1 MNIDPPFSVRIII
14 YILEGIIYSVE
25 SRHFRLGMLVGDSPT
40 GEFLFTGEFTGGFT
54 ATPGEFTGHY
64 SKFILDKMDF

>member
-1 MNIDPPFSVRIII
+1 
-14 YILEGIIYSVE
+14 
-25 SRHFRLGMLVGDSPT
+25 MLVGDSPT

>member
-1 MNIDPPFSVRIII
+1 VLP
-14 YILEGIIYSVE
+14 
-25 SRHFRLGMLVGDSPT
+25 LGMLVGDSPT

-64 SKFILDKMDF
+64 SKFILDKMNFMIQKLRFLTGKDYFYSKF